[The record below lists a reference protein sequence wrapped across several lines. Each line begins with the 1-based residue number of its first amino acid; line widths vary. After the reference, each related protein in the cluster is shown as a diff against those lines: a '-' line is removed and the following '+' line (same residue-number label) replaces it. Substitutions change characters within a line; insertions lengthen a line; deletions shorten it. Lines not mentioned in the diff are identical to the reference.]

1 MTPDQREWSR
11 SAEGTKLDE
20 TCVLWHNITSVLK
33 LENVTVFYKEPDT
46 VSDRILVGYG
56 IGIRLV

>member
-20 TCVLWHNITSVLK
+20 ISVLWHNITSVSK

-56 IGIRLV
+56 IGIRPV

>member
-20 TCVLWHNITSVLK
+20 ISVLWHNITSVSK
-33 LENVTVFYKEPDT
+33 LENVTVFY
-46 VSDRILVGYG
+46 
-56 IGIRLV
+56 